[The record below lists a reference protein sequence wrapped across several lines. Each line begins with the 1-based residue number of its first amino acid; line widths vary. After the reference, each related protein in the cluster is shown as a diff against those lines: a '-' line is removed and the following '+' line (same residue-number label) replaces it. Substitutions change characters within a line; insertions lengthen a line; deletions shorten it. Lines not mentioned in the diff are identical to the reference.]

1 MASGGY
7 GNADRNS
14 PEVAVVRAIY
24 DAFARR
30 DVEAALA
37 HIADDVVF
45 APQGTASR
53 AGRQAPYLGHD
64 GVRQYFADVERL
76 WEDLRIHAED
86 VRSVAGSVVVF
97 GHVEGRID
105 GDAVQRRAIW
115 VWEVR
120 DGKATSMRVNDVGDV
135 TPR

>member
-14 PEVAVVRAIY
+14 PEVAIVRAIY

-97 GHVEGRID
+97 GHVEGRA
-105 GDAVQRRAIW
+105 GGAPLRTRAIW
-115 VWEVR
+115 NWKIK
-120 DGKATSMRVNDVGDV
+120 DGKAVSMRVSGLGGDG
-135 TPR
+135 R